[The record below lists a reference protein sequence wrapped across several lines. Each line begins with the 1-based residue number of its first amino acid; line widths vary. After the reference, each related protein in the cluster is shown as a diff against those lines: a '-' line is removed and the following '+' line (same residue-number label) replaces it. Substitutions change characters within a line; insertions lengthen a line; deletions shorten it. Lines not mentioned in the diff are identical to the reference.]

1 MIGVTHQYPYIINI
15 LCVIAQASL
24 RFGSGLAR
32 AGKCLQPCTN
42 YQCFTRSARLRAGGP
57 IKHFTPGR
65 LRFADRRSRHPRK
78 PGDELA
84 RLFKEQAPN
93 SRPCWSPAGT
103 SKRTTRADD

>member
-57 IKHFTPGR
+57 LEHFTPGAFD
-65 LRFADRRSRHPRK
+65 LLIVDLGIPAN
-78 PGDELA
+78 LA
-84 RLFKEQAPN
+84 
-93 SRPCWSPAGT
+93 T
-103 SKRTTRADD
+103 S